1 MELGDSYVASE
12 EALAATVYSELQKLD
27 SVYHYNWYSAYGAP
41 ETILGMKPIKV
52 TFLPQG
58 AFARYISQRQAEG
71 ADLGTIKPPHIN
83 PSDKVLSL
91 LGAPKVEVEAVPVT
105 ETERAATP

>member
-1 MELGDSYVASE
+1 MLG
-12 EALAATVYSELQKLD
+12 L
-27 SVYHYNWYSAYGAP
+27 
-41 ETILGMKPIKV
+41 KPITV

-83 PSDKVLSL
+83 PSNKVLSL
-91 LGAPKVEVEAVPVT
+91 LGVPKVVVEAAPVT
-105 ETERAATP
+105 EGERIAV